1 MWLRGDSARSA
12 TLRAAEMRW
21 TQAQMRDVAQEE
33 RAALSLGPTD
43 PFDPYA
49 LAEAHGIPV
58 YTLKS
63 LREFGADTEPISHF
77 TARDSSAWSAALV
90 PLGTAR
96 VIIEN
101 ESHAAARRRS
111 NISHELGHHLL
122 EHPFDN
128 VIFGEDHK
136 RQFNE
141 QQEKQATFIAGELL
155 IPLAAAERMAFDG
168 WDNARVA
175 ATYGVSEQF
184 AQMQM
189 RGQRVRAQRA
199 AHKYGF
205 RAPTARPR
213 S

>member
-1 MWLRGDSARSA
+1 
-12 TLRAAEMRW
+12 MRE
-21 TQAQMRDVAQEE
+21 VVQEE
-33 RAALSLGPTD
+33 RAELGLAPTA

-49 LAEAHGIPV
+49 LAHAHGISV
-58 YTLKS
+58 FNLS
-63 LREFGADTEPISHF
+63 ELRQFGIGPEAFGHF
-77 TARDSSAWSAALV
+77 TVDDSSAWSAALV

-96 VIIEN
+96 VIVEN
-101 ESHAAARRRS
+101 ESHFLVRRRS
-111 NISHELGHHLL
+111 NIAHELGHFLL

-141 QQEKQATFIAGELL
+141 QQEKEATFMAGELL

-168 WDNARVA
+168 WDNAQVA
-175 ATYGVSEQF
+175 EAYGVSTQF

-189 RGQRVRAQRA
+189 KGQRVRAERA
-199 AHKYGF
+199 ARKYGF
-205 RAPTARPR
+205 GAPAARLH